1 MANNINNY
9 LNTLIFCVISKMITI
24 LVLTFLLNEK
34 VRYFSYLLLTVE
46 LGLVTI
52 IVSALY
58 VLVSYDKKMSKKQDE
73 YNKNILSNLSCPD
86 YYVQTIDNNNI
97 ICTNVYIT
105 PDNKFKYEFNAG
117 SNQTIQLESN
127 FQKKSIED
135 ICNDIQ
141 DSSYSNVS
149 WTTLR
154 PRCNYSS
161 Y

>member
-24 LVLTFLLNEK
+24 FVLAFLLNEK
-34 VRYFSYLLLTVE
+34 VRYFSYLLLTIE

-52 IVSALY
+52 IVVALY
-58 VLVSYDKKMSKKQDE
+58 VLISYDKKMSKKQDE
-73 YNKNILSNLSCPD
+73 YNKSILSNLSCPD
-86 YYVQTIDNNNI
+86 YYVQNTDSNNI
-97 ICTNVYIT
+97 VCTNVYTT
-105 PDNKFKYEFNAG
+105 PDKKFKYEFNPG
-117 SNQTIQLESN
+117 LSQIIQLESN

-141 DSSYSNVS
+141 DSTYSNVS